1 MESGGGGQ
9 LVCGRARHSR
19 RLPQRDRWKGERGRE
34 MRQREGEVWGRGVG
48 GLRGD
53 KGIWRKEE
61 ETDRK
66 TDRDREARGR

>member
-1 MESGGGGQ
+1 
-9 LVCGRARHSR
+9 
-19 RLPQRDRWKGERGRE
+19 

-61 ETDRK
+61 ETREDRQK
-66 TDRDREARGR
+66 QRGEGKVRDES